1 MKKSFSFIAAIVLWS
16 GLACAQTD
24 RGSIT
29 GTVLDPAGA
38 AIPNAQVEARNT
50 ATGLTYQVATSAT
63 GNYTISQLP
72 VGTYQLSVT
81 APGFKTFIRSDI
93 TVQVAG
99 IVRIDPQL
107 EVGAATES
115 ITVTGEVSQLK
126 TESGELSHTIGTDR
140 LNRLP
145 AINIAGGAGVGNIR
159 NPLAALSLLPGADYA
174 NQLTLRI
181 NGMPNNSAAIRIEG
195 QDALNG
201 LWRQQTQN
209 VQTSTEAIEQLT
221 VQTSNYAA
229 EFGQAGGGY
238 LNYTMKSGTN
248 DYHGSGYD
256 YIANEALN
264 SPTPFTSSPEGKHL
278 RNKQRRHNYGF
289 TFGGPIWVP
298 GLYNGRDKS
307 FFFFS
312 FEQFRETVVNTIGF
326 STVPTDAYRVG
337 NFSGALLGRLTIGG
351 QPASDAVG
359 TPLFQNQ
366 IFDPATQ
373 RPAPDGS
380 IVRDPFPN
388 NTIPV
393 TRLDRVALKIQ
404 EYMPLPRGPF
414 AATPFNNYAIPPYE
428 NFRHTTI
435 PSIKLDHNLSGAQKL
450 SFFWSY
456 NDQFSPNANGYSGPL
471 AAQPQDQ
478 YAHTT
483 RLNYDYTLTPTTLLH
498 LGAGLLLYHQTSK
511 PPFFD
516 QSTLGWAGNFYLD
529 NFPSIGGIFSGPLG
543 GSNVPMGGFAQQEYS
558 RDIKPTFNAYL
569 TWVRGNH
576 TVKFG
581 GEAVFEGLPTRN
593 QWRSNGIFTFAAQ
606 QSGDP
611 WEDGKGLNAFTGF
624 PYASFLL
631 GLNGNLVLAR
641 QSNTRLGNHSF
652 GFYAQDSWKVTRK
665 FTLDYGLRYDYVT
678 LLREQYG
685 RMPSA
690 SFFTPNP
697 VAANRLGNVL
707 YEATCGCHFN
717 EHYPF
722 GWGPRLG
729 GAYQIDSKTVLRAG
743 FGLTYGTAP
752 NNAFL
757 SLSVADFYTF
767 SAPGYGQPA
776 SELRDGNPYA
786 PGNRFGNPE
795 IEWPDF
801 SPHYPNLQA
810 PGFRPPQGVFI
821 SIDNKAGRPPR
832 TAQWSVSLQR
842 EIVRDLVVEVS
853 YVGNRGAWW
862 TAPLLSDMNYNALTP
877 QGLLTNYGINT
888 DLAADRTLL
897 TTQIR
902 LPNGAFNPV
911 VAQRF
916 PALATLNGVYPGFF
930 NPAVASSSQTVGQA
944 LRPFP
949 HWLGIPPFL
958 GPPIGRTWY
967 DSLQAQVTKRY
978 SYGLDFNASFTW
990 QKELINGTGS
1000 DTSYLTQF
1008 PPLINDVFNR
1018 PQQKQLSGFSRP
1030 FMFVVSFN
1038 YTTPGFNADNA
1049 GLKALSWVVRDWT
1062 LGGVLRYQSGSLI
1075 RVPGSNNQFFNQLRR
1090 TDNPAIWGGANTF
1103 WNRVPGQPVL
1113 LVDPNSKDFDPTRQL
1128 ALNPAAWVDAPA
1140 GTFGTSAP
1148 YYNDYRW
1155 QRQPQEN
1162 LSLGRIFRMARD
1174 GRVTLQI
1181 RAEFFNVF
1189 NRTFLSMPA
1198 VAGPTNVNPASF
1210 AVCEGVSGAC
1220 PTTNGATTAP
1230 LTGGY
1235 GFINTINGAGTV
1247 PRTGQLVA
1255 RVQF

>member
-1 MKKSFSFIAAIVLWS
+1 M
-16 GLACAQTD
+16 
-24 RGSIT
+24 
-29 GTVLDPAGA
+29 
-38 AIPNAQVEARNT
+38 PNAQVEARNT
-50 ATGLTYQVATSAT
+50 QTGLIYQVASSAT
-63 GNYTISQLP
+63 GNYTVPALP
-72 VGTYQLSVT
+72 AGSYELTVT
-81 APGFKTFIRSDI
+81 VTGFKKYVRPDI
-93 TVQVAG
+93 TVTVAG
-99 IVRIDPQL
+99 TVRIDPQL

-126 TESGELSHTIGTDR
+126 TESGELSHNISTSR
-140 LNRLP
+140 LNQLP
-145 AINIAGGAGVGNIR
+145 AISISGGVGVGNVR
-159 NPLAALSLLPGADYA
+159 NPLAAVALMPGADYA
-174 NQLTLRI
+174 NQLTLRF

-209 VQTSTEAIEQLT
+209 VQTSTDAIEELT

-248 DYHGSGYD
+248 QYHGSAYD
-256 YIANEALN
+256 YLANEILN
-264 SPTPFTSSPEGKHL
+264 SPVPFTTSPEGNHL
-278 RNKQRRHNYGF
+278 KNKQRRNDYGF

-298 GLYNGRDKS
+298 GVYNGRDKS

-326 STVPTDAYRVG
+326 STVPTAAYRVG
-337 NFSGALLGRLTIGG
+337 DFSGALLGRITIGG
-351 QPASDAVG
+351 QPASDAAG

-373 RPAPDGS
+373 RSLPDGS
-380 IVRDPFPN
+380 LVRDPFPN
-388 NTIPV
+388 NTIP
-393 TRLDRVALKIQ
+393 TNRLDAVALRIQ
-404 EYMPLPRGPF
+404 SYMPQPRGTF
-414 AATPFNNYAIPPYE
+414 AATPFNNYAIPAWE

-435 PSIKLDHNLSGAQKL
+435 PSVKVDHNLSATQKVSVYWNL
-450 SFFWSY
+450 

-483 RLNYDYTLTPTTLLH
+483 RVNYDYTVTPTTLLH

-529 NFPSIGGIFSGPLG
+529 NFPSIGGIFAGPLG
-543 GSNVPMGGFAQQEYS
+543 GSSVPMGGFAQQEYS
-558 RDIKPTFNAYL
+558 RDIKPTANAYL
-569 TWVRGNH
+569 TWVKGNH
-576 TVKFG
+576 TMKFG
-581 GEAVFEGLPTRN
+581 GEMMVEGLPTRN
-593 QWRSNGIFTFAAQ
+593 QWRSNGIFTFAQQ

-611 WEDGKGLNAFTGF
+611 WEDGKGVNAFTGF
-624 PYASFLL
+624 GYASFLL
-631 GLNGNLVLAR
+631 GLNGNLVLSR
-641 QSNTRLGNHSF
+641 QSNTRLGNHAVA
-652 GFYAQDSWKVTRK
+652 FYAQDSWKVTRK
-665 FTLDYGLRYDYVT
+665 LTLDYGLRYDYVT

-690 SFFTPNP
+690 AFFQPNP
-697 VAANRLGNVL
+697 AAAGRLGNVV
-707 YEATCGCHFN
+707 YEANCGNANCGFRFN
-717 EHYPF
+717 ENYPHA
-722 GWGPRLG
+722 WGPRLG
-729 GAYQIDSKTVLRAG
+729 AAYQIDSKTVLRAG

-786 PGNRFGNPE
+786 KGNRFGNPE

-810 PGFRPPQGVFI
+810 PNFRPPQGVFI

-842 EIVRDLVVEVS
+842 EIARNLVAEVS

-862 TAPLLSDMNYNALTP
+862 TAPLLSEMNYNGLTP
-877 QGLLTNYGINT
+877 QGLLKNYGI
-888 DLAADRTLL
+888 DVSVASDRSLL

-902 LPNGAFNPV
+902 RPDGSFNPTV
-911 VAQRF
+911 TARLPGLGF
-916 PALATLNGVYPGFF
+916 FNSVYPGFF

-949 HWLGIPPFL
+949 QWLGIPPFL
-958 GPPIGRTWY
+958 GPPLGRTWY
-967 DSLQAQVTKRY
+967 DSLQAQITKRY
-978 SYGLDFNASFTW
+978 SNGLDVNASFTY

-1008 PPLINDVFNR
+1008 PPLINDVYNR

-1038 YTTPGFNADNA
+1038 YTTPGFTASNAA
-1049 GLKALSWVVRDWT
+1049 ARTASWIVRDWT
-1062 LGGVLRYQSGSLI
+1062 IGGVLRYQSGSLI
-1075 RVPGSNNQFFNQLRR
+1075 RVPASNNGFFNQLRR

-1103 WNRVPGQPVL
+1103 WNPVPGVPRL

-1128 ALNPAAWVDAPA
+1128 VLNPAAWTDAPA
-1140 GTFGTSAP
+1140 GTFGTAAP

-1162 LSLGRIFRMARD
+1162 LSLGRIFRLWPERN
-1174 GRVTLQI
+1174 VTFQI

-1189 NRTFLSMPA
+1189 NRTFLSMPTA
-1198 VAGPTNVNPASF
+1198 INPAAF
-1210 AVCEGVSGAC
+1210 TNCQGVSGAC
-1220 PTTNGATTAP
+1220 PTTNGAAAAP

-1235 GFINTINGAGTV
+1235 GFVNTINGAGTT
-1247 PRTGQLVA
+1247 PRSGQFVA
-1255 RVQF
+1255 RFSF